1 MRHPELA
8 HVGIPIAP
16 SLDPTLA
23 DDGVRPRVAPDKKR
37 LIRISALAVLVAIA
51 ISIVARGLVY
61 LINLVTNLVFHG
73 EASII
78 YHSPADNHLGLW
90 VIAMPA
96 IGGLIVGLMAIYGSK
111 AIRGHGIPEAMEQI
125 LTNQSRIKPAI
136 MYLKP
141 LSAAVAIGTGGPFG
155 AEGPIIATGG
165 ALGSTL
171 GQLITVT
178 HHERKVLLAAGAT
191 AGMSAIF
198 GTPIAAVFL
207 AIELL
212 LFEFS
217 PRSLLPVAL
226 ACVTGAAG
234 HHILFEAGPVFP
246 MPAVAAPSNPALA
259 TYSAIGLAVGLLSVG
274 VTKLTYYIEDLFE
287 ELPTHWAW
295 SPALGGLAVGV
306 IGYFAPHTLGVGY
319 ENITAVLS
327 GTAPLALLL
336 GLCFLKFTSWSIA
349 LGSGT
354 SGGTLAP
361 LLTIGGA
368 LGALLGL
375 AIQHFFPASDIVL
388 PLAALV
394 GMAAMFAGASRALMT
409 SIVFAVEATG
419 QATALLPLLGAC
431 TAAYLVSF
439 LLMGNTI
446 MTEKIARR
454 GVKTPVDYEPDLLD
468 KVNVERVLQ
477 GNMLAIST
485 DNTIGEVR
493 AWSEREPDSERT
505 TPHLVTVNPDGTF
518 AGIVSLVTLAGW
530 HADDN
535 APISTLLQPR
545 TAAVLATDTLRT
557 AVERM
562 ARENVDVLPVVSA
575 GKLPQ
580 VSGVISYRDI
590 LAAYK
595 NRLEDDSKM
604 APHILLKRKGLRV
617 LLRGQALFQKQR
629 AEA

>member
-1 MRHPELA
+1 
-8 HVGIPIAP
+8 
-16 SLDPTLA
+16 
-23 DDGVRPRVAPDKKR
+23 
-37 LIRISALAVLVAIA
+37 
-51 ISIVARGLVY
+51 
-61 LINLVTNLVFHG
+61 
-73 EASII
+73 
-78 YHSPADNHLGLW
+78 
-90 VIAMPA
+90 
-96 IGGLIVGLMAIYGSK
+96 
-111 AIRGHGIPEAMEQI
+111 
-125 LTNQSRIKPAI
+125 
-136 MYLKP
+136 
-141 LSAAVAIGTGGPFG
+141 
-155 AEGPIIATGG
+155 
-165 ALGSTL
+165 
-171 GQLITVT
+171 
-178 HHERKVLLAAGAT
+178 
-191 AGMSAIF
+191 
-198 GTPIAAVFL
+198 
-207 AIELL
+207 
-212 LFEFS
+212 
-217 PRSLLPVAL
+217 
-226 ACVTGAAG
+226 
-234 HHILFEAGPVFP
+234 
-246 MPAVAAPSNPALA
+246 
-259 TYSAIGLAVGLLSVG
+259 
-274 VTKLTYYIEDLFE
+274 
-287 ELPTHWAW
+287 
-295 SPALGGLAVGV
+295 
-306 IGYFAPHTLGVGY
+306 
-319 ENITAVLS
+319 
-327 GTAPLALLL
+327 
-336 GLCFLKFTSWSIA
+336 
-349 LGSGT
+349 
-354 SGGTLAP
+354 
-361 LLTIGGA
+361 
-368 LGALLGL
+368 
-375 AIQHFFPASDIVL
+375 VL

-419 QATALLPLLGAC
+419 QASALLPLLGAC

-468 KVNVERVLQ
+468 KVNVARVLQ

-493 AWSEREPDSERT
+493 AWSEREPDPERT